1 MKNLRYHFLSLLVT
15 LLVAG
20 SFLSSAK
27 LSGVINPF
35 SLTLLRFAIAA
46 LVLLPFVLLK
56 NKNRKAISK
65 ALPRSL
71 VMSLFFSIFFICM
84 FEALK
89 TTTALNIGTLYTLV
103 PFMTAVFSLF
113 VFKEKITKNMFFIYL
128 LGIAGTCLVIFR
140 GDLNALFAFSLNS
153 GDALFL
159 LGCVSMVCFS
169 ISMKLLYR
177 GDKMIVVVFCTL
189 LGGAF
194 WMLLALF
201 VFEQPLQWH
210 LLNKNLLSHMA
221 YLALFATLASTF
233 IIQKTT
239 VILGPARVMAYIYLS
254 PVFVALLTMLIEEK
268 TLPNAT
274 YAGMFLSI
282 AATII
287 LQLHNREVKSSPKP
301 ISIIALKSKKT
312 L

>member
-1 MKNLRYHFLSLLVT
+1 MKNLKYHFLALLVT

-20 SFLSSAK
+20 SFLSSEK

-46 LVLLPFVLLK
+46 LVLLPFVLMK
-56 NKNRKAISK
+56 RKRRAGIGK

-71 VMSLFFSIFFICM
+71 VMSLFFATFFICM

-89 TTTALNIGTLYTLV
+89 TTTALNTGTLYTLV

-113 VFKEKITKNMFFIYL
+113 IFKEKISKRMFFIYL
-128 LGIAGTCLVIFR
+128 LGIAGTCWVIFR
-140 GDLNALFAFSLNS
+140 GDINMLRAFSLNN

-177 GDKMIVVVFCTL
+177 GDEMLVVVFCTL

-201 VFEQPLQWH
+201 IFDQPLQWH
-210 LLNKNLLSHMA
+210 LLNTNLLAHMA

-239 VILGPARVMAYIYLS
+239 LILGPVRVMAYIYLS
-254 PVFVALLTMLIEEK
+254 PVFVAILMMIVERE
-268 TLPNAT
+268 TLPT
-274 YAGMFLSI
+274 VVYPGMLLSI

-287 LQLHNREVKSSPKP
+287 LQLQNRRVEKSPK
-301 ISIIALKSKKT
+301 
-312 L
+312 